1 MIGYTIR
8 IVASEEM
15 LFASK
20 LYDNYI
26 LNFACAF

>member
-1 MIGYTIR
+1 MIGYTR
-8 IVASEEM
+8 IAASEEM